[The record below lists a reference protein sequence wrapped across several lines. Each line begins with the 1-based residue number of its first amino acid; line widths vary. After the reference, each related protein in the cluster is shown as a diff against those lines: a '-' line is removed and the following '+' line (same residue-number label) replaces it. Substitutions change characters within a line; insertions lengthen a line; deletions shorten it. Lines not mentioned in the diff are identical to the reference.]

1 MGNLYVM
8 IPRRA
13 HKLQAALQKDLSSKR
28 LYDNI
33 GANRRQEHTGVKGQ
47 FMDKSLGDIQ
57 REVDA
62 YISQFKE
69 GYFSPLSMLARMSEE
84 VGELAREVNHQFG
97 EKPKKRMKLIIRLSL
112 ELGDILF
119 ITVCFANSL
128 GIDLTE
134 AHNKVMHKF
143 NTRDAGRWTPKNT
156 D

>member
-1 MGNLYVM
+1 MG
-8 IPRRA
+8 
-13 HKLQAALQKDLSSKR
+13 
-28 LYDNI
+28 
-33 GANRRQEHTGVKGQ
+33 
-47 FMDKSLGDIQ
+47 KSMAEMQ
-57 REVDA
+57 QEVDR

-69 GYFSPLSMLARMSEE
+69 GYFSPLSMMARMSEE

-97 EKPKKRMKLIIRLSL
+97 EKPKKAEEADNSIEL

-119 ITVCFANSL
+119 ITICFANSL

-143 NTRDAGRWTPKNT
+143 TTRDADRWTKIHT